1 MSKLGPHRLQL
12 QGISRP
18 RGHLTGLPFNYS
30 QHYRRSSRNRNPQ
43 SAYWRN
49 MTEEKTV
56 LEREKS
62 RLRMQASRARKK
74 ERERLLT
81 ERKKQNETF
90 QQYSSWQT
98 SGEGRDTKRCILYI
112 IFFLNSNQTTIGA
125 YKRCI
130 HVLIKVNWAVHLYI
144 NLRDNPPPSSIKLI
158 IEWTQTVL
166 WKCDSLLWV
175 RTNLSVSGARKVK
188 RKVVVFV
195 QVLIQSSLV
204 LVITLTSCAW
214 CF

>member
-49 MTEEKTV
+49 MTEEKRA

-112 IFFLNSNQTTIGA
+112 IIFLNSNQTTIGA

-144 NLRDNPPPSSIKLI
+144 NLRDNPPLLPLNWLLNGLRLFYESVIRYCGFGPIWVCLVPEKSNGKLLFLCKFWSS
-158 IEWTQTVL
+158 
-166 WKCDSLLWV
+166 
-175 RTNLSVSGARKVK
+175 
-188 RKVVVFV
+188 
-195 QVLIQSSLV
+195 QV
-204 LVITLTSCAW
+204 
-214 CF
+214 